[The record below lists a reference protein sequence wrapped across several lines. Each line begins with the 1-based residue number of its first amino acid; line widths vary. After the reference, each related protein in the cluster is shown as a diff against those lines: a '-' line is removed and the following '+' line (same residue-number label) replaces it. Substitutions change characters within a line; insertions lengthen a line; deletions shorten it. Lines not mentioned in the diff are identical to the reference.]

1 MSDQDVQVV
10 LVDINKKMVEAWRE
24 TFEENPE
31 VKIVQGSMLDQQVGA
46 WVTPTNSGGRMDGGL
61 DLVIKNK
68 LGQQVQTNV
77 QSAIKSEFGG
87 SLPVG
92 HATCVPAKS
101 STGYPSY
108 LISTPTMHA
117 SSEDISDKLNTA
129 LACAAAFQKVY
140 EINQEQPG
148 TIVSVALPGLGANT
162 GRVQVEICAD
172 LMWTAYNLFRQGK
185 LTDPDATRAALED
198 ELGDLTPMGQSPKK
212 KAAVKKKAVKKKAAP
227 KPAASQPSSAPTS
240 DDDFDDFE

>member
-1 MSDQDVQVV
+1 MSVDNDVQVV
-10 LVDINKKMVEAWRE
+10 LVDINKKMVEAWKE

-31 VKIVQGSMLDQQVGA
+31 VKIVEGSMLDQKVGA
-46 WVTPTNSGGRMDGGL
+46 WVAPTNSGGRMDGGL

-68 LGQQVQTNV
+68 LGQQVEKSV
-77 QSAIKSEFGG
+77 KGAIKSEYGG

-92 HATCVPAKS
+92 HATCVAANS
-101 STGYPSY
+101 SSGYPSY

-140 EINQEQPG
+140 EQNQSTPG
-148 TIVSVALPGLGANT
+148 SIVSVALPGLGANT

-185 LTDPDATRAALED
+185 LTDPDAARAALEE
-198 ELGDLTPMGQSPKK
+198 ELGDLTPMGQAPQKKVAVK
-212 KAAVKKKAVKKKAAP
+212 KAAVKKAAP
-227 KPAASQPSSAPTS
+227 KPAPSAPSSAPVE
-240 DDDFDDFE
+240 DFDDFE